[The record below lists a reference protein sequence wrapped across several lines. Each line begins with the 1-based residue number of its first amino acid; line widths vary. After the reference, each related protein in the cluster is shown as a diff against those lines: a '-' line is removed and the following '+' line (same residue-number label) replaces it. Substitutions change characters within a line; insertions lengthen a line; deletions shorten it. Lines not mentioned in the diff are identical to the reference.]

1 MNPTPKT
8 QTPEPETAE
17 TPTSEAIRP
26 ADETRAET
34 TAEARTTAGSAAG
47 TDAEHHADAA
57 GVDAAADGD
66 ADSTAAADDN
76 DADDNAADDN
86 ADEDDLDVAAAHRS
100 SGLGAAAA
108 SIVAVCLGIVAL
120 TGTWTSRVVSER
132 ENLVGQIKIGQSPTA
147 AQQISEIYGDPWH
160 ATAAVNGVVALLA
173 LLIGVIVLALPQRTG
188 WVRPAALAGAI
199 LGFLGLL
206 VSIGMY
212 FDLFVALPSV
222 AA

>member
-8 QTPEPETAE
+8 QTPDP
-17 TPTSEAIRP
+17 
-26 ADETRAET
+26 D
-34 TAEARTTAGSAAG
+34 TAEALTPEVTFTKAEPKDESRAGSAEER
-47 TDAEHHADAA
+47 DA
-57 GVDAAADGD
+57 VPAADED
-66 ADSTAAADDN
+66 TAAADELDGE
-76 DADDNAADDN
+76 D
-86 ADEDDLDVAAAHRS
+86 DDLDDDDLDDDLLARRP

-108 SIVAVCLGIVAL
+108 AIVSVCLGIVAL
-120 TGTWTSRVVSER
+120 TGTWTGRVVAER
-132 ENLVGQIKIGQSPTA
+132 ETLVGQITSGQSPTP
-147 AQQISEIYGDPWH
+147 AQQISEMYGDAWH

-173 LLIGVIVLALPQRTG
+173 LLIGAIVLALPQRAS
-188 WVRPAALAGAI
+188 WVRPVAVAGAV

>member
-8 QTPEPETAE
+8 QIPEPETAE
-17 TPTSEAIRP
+17 THASEAIQP
-26 ADETRAET
+26 EDETRAET
-34 TAEARTTAGSAAG
+34 TAEARTTAG
-47 TDAEHHADAA
+47 TVADADGIADADADA
-57 GVDAAADGD
+57 GVDA
-66 ADSTAAADDN
+66 
-76 DADDNAADDN
+76 DADDADDDE
-86 ADEDDLDVAAAHRS
+86 ADIDAAAAHRS

-173 LLIGVIVLALPQRTG
+173 LLIGVIVLALPQRAG
-188 WVRPAALAGAI
+188 WVRPAALAGAV

-212 FDLFVALPSV
+212 FDLFASLPSV
-222 AA
+222 GA